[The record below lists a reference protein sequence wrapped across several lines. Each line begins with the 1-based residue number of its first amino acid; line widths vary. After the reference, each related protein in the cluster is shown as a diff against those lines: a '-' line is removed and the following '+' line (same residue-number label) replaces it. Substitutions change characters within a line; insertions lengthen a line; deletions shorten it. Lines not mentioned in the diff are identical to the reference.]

1 MKRITFL
8 LLIML
13 CAINLKAQN
22 LRIIEGSVQDYRGNT
37 IANATVNIFGTNKI
51 FKCDENGNF
60 SIEVPIQTFGLIA
73 SSEGYQSKYLEVDGT
88 YMLFILRPKTQKEI
102 AWEEQQ
108 VQFAKQKEIEANN
121 KVKKKEQLIA
131 QKEAEA
137 KAKAEE
143 QVRMAIQREA
153 EAKAKAE
160 EQVRMAIQREAE
172 ARAKTEEQARIT
184 AQKEA
189 ETVAKAKVKAE
200 EQARITA
207 QKEAETVA
215 KAKAKAE
222 KQAKLATKKAAREQF
237 VDWLEAQRA
246 TQAEILEQRQNDG
259 YYE

>member
-153 EAKAKAE
+153 EA
-160 EQVRMAIQREAE
+160 
-172 ARAKTEEQARIT
+172 RAKT
-184 AQKEA
+184 
-189 ETVAKAKVKAE
+189 E

>member
-153 EAKAKAE
+153 EA
-160 EQVRMAIQREAE
+160 
-172 ARAKTEEQARIT
+172 RAKTEEQARIT